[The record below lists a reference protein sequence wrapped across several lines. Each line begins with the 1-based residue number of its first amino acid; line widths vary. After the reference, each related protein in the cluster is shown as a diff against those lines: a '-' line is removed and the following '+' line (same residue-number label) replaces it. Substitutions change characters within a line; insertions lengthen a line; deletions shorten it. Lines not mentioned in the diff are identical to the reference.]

1 VTNGADEAA
10 ENAADDG
17 AVRRSQQ
24 EWLRARAY
32 LNASRHELSGAAAR
46 LYPPSLLVA
55 GTNLLAS
62 PGWLPDAP
70 IPLEQVMLSWTPGW
84 PPRDVDGTEP
94 RAAATR
100 PLRDSAGRFG
110 CYAAALGA
118 LNRPGI
124 FEDRACYRLLG
135 ASAAPGAESLSF
147 GEGRYFE
154 VINTCEAIAHEYAAA
169 SLASGD
175 PARPPGLGD
184 LPLRALVGDPADLA
198 RRSVMTAVCTL
209 VLRAGRDG
217 GAGASMILHWRDPA
231 RVASGGGLYQVAPVG
246 IFQPSHDAEW
256 NQAND
261 FSLWRCIVRELAEEL
276 LGADEDHH
284 SDVAPIDYEGWP
296 LQAGLAQARRAG
308 KLRLYWLGLGV
319 DPLTLAADLL
329 TVAVF
334 EPDLFDATFSG
345 LVAANDE
352 GRILLTDDAAGS
364 GRGWAFDKKNVERYA
379 GAEPM
384 QPAGAALLRLAWRHR
399 DTLLAGW

>member
-1 VTNGADEAA
+1 VTHEANEAA
-10 ENAADDG
+10 SDR

-32 LNASRHELSGAAAR
+32 LNQHRHELGQAAAE
-46 LYPPSLLVA
+46 LYPRSRQVA
-55 GTNLLAS
+55 GTKLLAR

-70 IPLEQVMLSWTPGW
+70 VPLEQVTLSWTPGR
-84 PPRDVDGTEP
+84 PARDVDGSEP
-94 RAAATR
+94 QSAATR
-100 PLRDSAGRFG
+100 PLRGDGGGRFG

-118 LNRPGI
+118 LDRPGI
-124 FEDRACYRLLG
+124 FEDRACYRLLE
-135 ASAAPGAESLSF
+135 ASANPGAESLSF

-154 VINTCEAIAHEYAAA
+154 VINVGEAVAHEYAAA
-169 SLASGD
+169 TLASGD
-175 PARPPGLGD
+175 PARPPALDD
-184 LPLRALVGDPADLA
+184 LPLRALIGDPADL
-198 RRSVMTAVCTL
+198 RRRGVMTAICTL
-209 VLRAGRDG
+209 VLRAD
-217 GAGASMILHWRDPA
+217 ADTGASMILHWRDPA

-284 SDVAPIDYEGWP
+284 SDVAPIDYERWP
-296 LQAGLAQARRAG
+296 LQAGLAEARRAG
-308 KLRLYWLGLGV
+308 RLRLFWLGLGT

-334 EPDLFDATFSG
+334 DPELFDATFSG

-352 GRILLTDDAAGS
+352 GRILLTDDAPGS
-364 GRGWAFDKKNVERYA
+364 GGAWAFDKKNVERYA

-384 QPAGAALLRLAWRHR
+384 QPAGAALLRIAWQHR
-399 DTLLAGW
+399 RTLLSG